1 MDETK
6 NFDLN
11 IEKVLEDWKVY
22 HGLREIIA
30 NAIDEKSL
38 TNTQDIEIFK
48 DDLGNYHIRDFGRGL
63 TYQHLTQ
70 NENEEKN
77 SNPDVVIGKFG
88 VGLKDALATFERNGI
103 DVLIKSKHGDIT
115 INKSTKHGFEDILT
129 LHAIIKKPSDPNL
142 EGTDVIL
149 TGITDYDIK
158 QAQNFFLTYSNNKL
172 LESTEYGEI
181 YDNRGDRSKIYINGL
196 LVATEENFLFSY
208 NITKTNSKIRKALNR
223 ERTNVGRQAYTDRI
237 KQILLKSKS
246 EAVIDRLVNDIEE
259 DECGYSHDE
268 IKWVEISK
276 HACTHLNSKKNVI
289 FLTSEQ
295 IQNNFSTID
304 DARSEGIK
312 VVTIPNTVANKI
324 KDSKDFEG
332 NTIRNLET
340 YFEEKNS
347 NYEYTFIDEKNLT
360 DEEKEIF
367 NKTEEIINLMG
378 GRPSNLVHILISE
391 TLQKDIRGHEVCGLW
406 NEKENRIII
415 RRDQLKN
422 LETYSG
428 VLLHE
433 LAHARSGADD
443 VSRSFELELSSMLGI
458 IAEKIIRNS

>member
-1 MDETK
+1 MK

-22 HGLREIIA
+22 HALREIIA
-30 NAIDEKSL
+30 NAIDEQSL
-38 TNTQDIEIFK
+38 TKTNDVEIFK
-48 DDLGNYHIRDFGRGL
+48 DENGNYHIRDFGRGIK
-63 TYQHLTQ
+63 YQHLTQ

-77 SNPDVVIGKFG
+77 NNPDLVIGKFG

-115 INKSTKHGFEDILT
+115 VDKSTKHGFDDILT
-129 LHAIIKKPSDPNL
+129 LHAVIKKPSDNIM
-142 EGTDVIL
+142 EGTEVIL
-149 TGITDYDIK
+149 SGITDYDIK
-158 QAQNFFLTYSNNKL
+158 QSQNFFLKYSKNNL

-181 YDNRGDRSKIYINGL
+181 YDNKGEKSKIYINGL

-237 KQILLKSKS
+237 KQILLISKS
-246 EAVIDRLVNDIEE
+246 ERVIDRLVNDIEE
-259 DECGYSHDE
+259 DERGHSHDE

-276 HACTHLNSKKNVI
+276 HACTHLNSRKNVI

-295 IQNNFSTID
+295 IQNNFSTVD

-332 NTIRNLET
+332 NQIRGLET

-347 NYEYTFIDEKNLT
+347 NYEYTFIDEKDLS

-367 NKTEEIINLMG
+367 SKTEKIINLIG
-378 GRPSNLVHILISE
+378 GRPSILREILISE
-391 TLQKDIRGHEVCGLW
+391 TMKRDIRGYDTKGLW
-406 NEKENRIII
+406 EPDEKRIII
-415 RRDQLKN
+415 RRDQLKH
-422 LETYSG
+422 LESYAG

-443 VSRSFELELSSMLGI
+443 VSRHFELELSALLGI